1 MVKGLIIGLQSSS
14 NDVIQAHRQV
24 ELTKQTIQKARD
36 QVDVIHS
43 QWFQLASDKA
53 GSAGTD
59 LSVLPRMCNQRSHTS
74 STESP
79 SDYYKRT
86 ITIPFCANI
95 QTLLQILCT
104 LPVTSC
110 ACERSI
116 STLRLI

>member
-1 MVKGLIIGLQSSS
+1 MVKGLSIGLQSSS
-14 NDVIQAHRQV
+14 NDIIQAHRQV
-24 ELTKQTIQKARD
+24 ELTKQTIQKVRD

-74 STESP
+74 SNESP

-86 ITIPFCANI
+86 ITIPFLDH
-95 QTLLQILCT
+95 LLNTI
-104 LPVTSC
+104 
-110 ACERSI
+110 E
-116 STLRLI
+116 